1 MTRNVQI
8 TYCLSFLLFFSYVI
22 IRGFSLGITHDEALT
37 YKIIR
42 GDEILRET
50 ANHHWLNTHFSAF
63 FSSLFGAKE
72 FVLRLPNI
80 LSFALFGFF
89 LYRIAKTFL
98 SSSATQ
104 VALLFLLCGNPF
116 VLDFFSL
123 CRGYGMS
130 LAFITASLYY
140 LFRIYQSKDRQK
152 GLNHALAMTFA
163 ILALASNLN
172 TLNYFLI
179 AFALV
184 LLNLVLTKPK
194 QWIPWFSGI
203 TIICA
208 IVLFFS
214 LDQLFFLKDK
224 NELYYGSG
232 RLSLTID
239 NIFYSGTHLL
249 EATFKDIRL
258 LRYLLYGL
266 LLLAG
271 ISAFRKKRLFNPGA
285 IAMIVLSA
293 VVLALI
299 LEHILFDALY
309 PIGRSTLYIYPL
321 ILLALLLN
329 FDGIKVKF
337 FRFSVWSISWLF
349 VLNNLFD
356 FYAFRNKTITWKE
369 DQHVKEGML
378 LVKNDIHD
386 KETHTISCTWI
397 YEPMIN
403 YYREEYQVPVHAVFR
418 DGINDSSEYNFIHY
432 ADLEGLSKTK
442 KDQIFFFHIRECGLV
457 VSKKGVISSRVLR

>member
-1 MTRNVQI
+1 MPRNVQI
-8 TYCLSFLLFFSYVI
+8 TYYLSFLFFFSYVI

-50 ANHHWLNTHFSAF
+50 ANHHWLNTHLSAF

-80 LSFALFGFF
+80 LSFALFGFY

-116 VLDFFSL
+116 VIDFFSL

-140 LFRIYQSKDRQK
+140 LFRIYQSKDQQK
-152 GLNHALAMTFA
+152 GLNHALAMTFS

-194 QWIPWFSGI
+194 QWIPWLSGI
-203 TIICA
+203 TLICA
-208 IVLFFS
+208 ITLFFA
-214 LDQLFFLKDK
+214 LDQLFFLKNK

-266 LLLAG
+266 LLSAS
-271 ISAFRKKRLFNPGA
+271 IIAFRKKRLFNPGA

-293 VVLALI
+293 VVLALFM
-299 LEHILFDALY
+299 EHLLFDALY

-329 FDGIKVKF
+329 FDGIKLSI
-337 FRFSVWSISWLF
+337 FRFVALSISWIF

-356 FYAFRNKTITWKE
+356 FYEYRNKTITWKG

-378 LVKNDIHD
+378 LVKNDIRD

-403 YYREEYQVPVHAVFR
+403 YYRLEYQVPVQEVFR
-418 DGINDSSEYNFIHY
+418 DGINDSSEYNFAEVSEPVLWENIRIERY
-432 ADLEGLSKTK
+432 LLS
-442 KDQIFFFHIRECGLV
+442 HPEECGLMV
-457 VSKKGVISSRVLR
+457 YKNRISLFKKI

>member
-1 MTRNVQI
+1 MTRSVQI
-8 TYCLSFLLFFSYVI
+8 TYYLSFLLVFTYVI

-37 YKIIR
+37 YKIIQ
-42 GDEILRET
+42 GDEILRDT
-50 ANHHWLNTHFSAF
+50 ANHHWLNTHLSAF

-80 LSFALFGFF
+80 LSFALFWFY

-98 SSSATQ
+98 TASFTQ
-104 VALLFLLCGNPF
+104 IALIFLLCANPF
-116 VLDFFSL
+116 VIDFFSL

-140 LFRIYQSKDRQK
+140 LFRIYQSKEHKNGRD
-152 GLNHALAMTFA
+152 HAFTMGFA

-194 QWIPWFSGI
+194 HWITWLSAI
-203 TIICA
+203 LLVCA
-208 IVLFFS
+208 ITLYFG
-214 LDQLFFLKDK
+214 LDQLFFLKNK

-239 NIFYSGTHLL
+239 NMFYSGVHSL
-249 EATFKDIRL
+249 EAKFKDIRL
-258 LRYLLYGL
+258 LRYLLFGL
-266 LLLAG
+266 LLTAS
-271 ISAFRKKRLFNPGA
+271 IIAFRKKRLFNPGA
-285 IAMIVLSA
+285 IALLVLTS
-293 VVLALI
+293 VVLALF
-299 LEHILFDALY
+299 LEHLLFDALY
-309 PIGRSTLYIYPL
+309 PIGRSTLYIYPI
-321 ILLALLLN
+321 ILFALLLN
-329 FDGIKVKF
+329 FDGIKLKI
-337 FRFSVWSISWLF
+337 FRFVALSISWIF

-356 FYAFRNKTITWKE
+356 FYEYRNKTITWKE

-378 LVKNDIHD
+378 LVKNDIRD

-403 YYREEYQVPVHAVFR
+403 YYRLEYQVPVHAVFR
-418 DGINDSSEYNFIHY
+418 DGINDSTEYKFIHY
-432 ADLEGLSKTK
+432 TDLEGLNKTK
-442 KDQIFFFHIRECGLV
+442 KDQFFFFHIRECGLV
-457 VSKKGVISSRVLR
+457 VSKKGFISSKKI